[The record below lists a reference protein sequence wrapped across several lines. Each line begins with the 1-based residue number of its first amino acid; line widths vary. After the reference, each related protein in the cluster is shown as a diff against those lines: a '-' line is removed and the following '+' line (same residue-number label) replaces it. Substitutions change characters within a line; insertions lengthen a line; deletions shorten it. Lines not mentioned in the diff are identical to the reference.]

1 MRIIRNNF
9 IPLRGFK
16 AINLFGILFV
26 REDAAMDGKD
36 FNHKEIHTAQMREM
50 LYVPFYL
57 WYVVEWLV
65 RLVQC
70 RDMEKAYRSIS
81 FEREAYA
88 NERDMGYLGR
98 RRRYSWTGYLKG
110 GGA

>member
-9 IPLRGFK
+9 IPFRGFK
-16 AINLFGILFV
+16 AVNLFGILFV

-36 FNHKEIHTAQMREM
+36 FNHEEIHTAQMREM

-57 WYVVEWLV
+57 WYLAEWLV
-65 RLVQC
+65 RLVQY
-70 RDMEKAYRSIS
+70 RDFKKAYRSIS

-88 NERDMGYLGR
+88 NERGMGYLGTR
-98 RRRYSWTGYLKG
+98 RPYSWFRYLKG
-110 GGA
+110 GGR

>member
-9 IPLRGFK
+9 IPSRGFK

-26 REDAAMDGKD
+26 REDAAMTERTSTTRKSM
-36 FNHKEIHTAQMREM
+36 KEM

-57 WYVVEWLV
+57 WYLAEWLV

-70 RDMEKAYRSIS
+70 RDMKKAYRSIS

-88 NERDMGYLGR
+88 NEKDMGYLGR

>member
-9 IPLRGFK
+9 IPSRGFK

-36 FNHKEIHTAQMREM
+36 FNHEEIHTAQMKEM
-50 LYVPFYL
+50 LYVFFYL
-57 WYVVEWLV
+57 WYVTEWLV
-65 RLVQC
+65 RLAM
-70 RDMEKAYRSIS
+70 RRNARKAYRSRS

-88 NERDMGYLGR
+88 NEKDMGYLGR

>member
-16 AINLFGILFV
+16 AINLFGVLFV
-26 REDAAMDGKD
+26 RGNASIGPADINYE
-36 FNHKEIHTAQMREM
+36 EIHTAQMREM

-65 RLVQC
+65 RLVQF
-70 RDMEKAYRSIS
+70 RDFKKAYRNIS

-88 NERDMGYLGR
+88 NERGMGYLGR